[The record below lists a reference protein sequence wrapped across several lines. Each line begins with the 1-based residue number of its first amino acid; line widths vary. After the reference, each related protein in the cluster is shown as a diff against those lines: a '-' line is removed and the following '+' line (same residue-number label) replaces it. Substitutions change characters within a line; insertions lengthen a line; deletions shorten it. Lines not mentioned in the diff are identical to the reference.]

1 MSRKFPDKTYCIGQ
15 QKRQIVDKV
24 SRQFALF
31 WIKFIFLVLFLDK
44 SCIMVAMAEKG
55 PLQGQRANA

>member
-1 MSRKFPDKTYCIGQ
+1 M
-15 QKRQIVDKV
+15 KRQIGDKV
-24 SRQFALF
+24 SRQFAFF